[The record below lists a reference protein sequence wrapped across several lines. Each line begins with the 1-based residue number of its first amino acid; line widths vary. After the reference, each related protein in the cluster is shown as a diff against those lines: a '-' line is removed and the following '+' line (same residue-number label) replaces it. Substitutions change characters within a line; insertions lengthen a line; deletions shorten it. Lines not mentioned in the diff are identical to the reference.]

1 MVHIVIRLTPKDFIK
16 IIHLSWKSLRM
27 NKIGNFRFYYSVKEN
42 VYVESKDTVHD
53 ESNAGLTSRIN
64 ECIFR
69 VKKTLCV

>member
-1 MVHIVIRLTPKDFIK
+1 
-16 IIHLSWKSLRM
+16 M